1 MFVPKKRL
9 RLGIRCMAST
19 ASVIVVGSITIE
31 GGPKGKK
38 KRAQTLFRA
47 LSSVISGKK

>member
-19 ASVIVVGSITIE
+19 ASVIVVGSIAIE

-38 KRAQTLFRA
+38 EGTDAV
-47 LSSVISGKK
+47 SSSELRN